1 MAGKTPSSQQV
12 AQQRARKK
20 VKDRARSRFLQQH
33 DHHDHRPPRQRD
45 CRVVFWR
52 TRF

>member
-20 VKDRARSRFLQQH
+20 VNRARSRFLQQH